1 MNILRRTADQPITE
15 VVGKHDPV
23 HAAEWEVIAQ
33 EGREATELEHSQ
45 TILEALRSQW
55 KGVLWACFLSLSIAM
70 YGYDNSLIA
79 NFYGYPAFQKAY
91 GVKSGTGYQIPAR
104 WQTGLSQGSI
114 CGIIVGA
121 ATSGFFS
128 SRFGYRKV
136 MLACLV
142 LMAGFVAIPFTAHS
156 LTTLLIGEVFCG
168 ILWGSFA
175 TIGPSYSS
183 ECLPIALR
191 GFLTSGVNVM
201 QIIGQLISIGV
212 LDGLVNLDTQWSYR
226 IPFAVQW
233 VWPIPLFIGCLLAPE
248 SPWYLVRKGRMEEAE
263 RSIQRLTSKSYTKT
277 KESLAMIIHTVNYED
292 EVRTGTSY
300 WDCFR
305 GSSLRRTEICC
316 LAFTGQVF
324 NGINM
329 MNPGTYFW
337 EQAGLS
343 ASNSYKVSVAAT
355 AIGLLAT
362 FGGSILIAYFGR
374 RRLYLSGMV
383 TTTVINLLIGILA
396 SVRKS
401 SGTQWAQVALT
412 IIWIAV
418 YDVSVGPAAYATSS
432 EVSAVSLRVQSIALA
447 KVAHQL
453 YDIVAAVLEP
463 YMINPTAWDWAGK
476 TAYFWAGTAVL
487 VTLWAYFR
495 YPETY
500 KRSYEEL
507 DILFAR
513 GVSARKFQSY
523 EVDAY
528 ETDAQ
533 AMEMMKNRTSGE

>member
-1 MNILRRTADQPITE
+1 MDRQHEKDVEAIDEGAR
-15 VVGKHDPV
+15 KHNLV
-23 HAAEWEVIAQ
+23 NTTEWEVIVQ
-33 EGREATELEHSQ
+33 EGKEATEFEHSQ
-45 TILEALRSQW
+45 TILEALKTQW
-55 KGVLWACFLSLSIAM
+55 RGVAWACVISLSIAM
-70 YGYDNSLIA
+70 YGYDNALIA

-91 GVKSGTGYQIPAR
+91 GIPAAKGYQIPAK

-114 CGIIVGA
+114 CGIIIGA
-121 ATSGFFS
+121 AFNGFFS

-136 MLACLV
+136 MLVCLV
-142 LMAGFVAIPFTAHS
+142 LMAGFVAIPFTAKS
-156 LTTLLIGEVFCG
+156 LTVLLVGEILCG
-168 ILWGSFA
+168 ILWGTFA
-175 TIGPSYSS
+175 TVGPSYSS

-191 GFLTSGVNVM
+191 GFLTSGVNIM
-201 QIIGQLISIGV
+201 QIIGQLISIGL
-212 LDGLVNLDTQWSYR
+212 LDGLVNRASKWSYR

-233 VWPIPLFIGCLLAPE
+233 VWPLPLFIACLLAPE

-277 KESLAMIIHTVNYED
+277 KESLAMMVHTVNYE
-292 EVRTGTSY
+292 EQIRTGTSY
-300 WDCFR
+300 MDCFR
-305 GSSLRRTEICC
+305 GSNLHRTEICC

-362 FGGSILIAYFGR
+362 FIGSILIAYYGR
-374 RRLYLSGMV
+374 RSLYLVGMV
-383 TTTVINLLIGILA
+383 TMTLVNLLIGILA
-396 SVRKS
+396 SVKKS

-412 IIWIAV
+412 IIWVAV

-432 EVSAVSLRVQSIALA
+432 EVSAVNLRVQSIALA

-453 YDIVAAVLEP
+453 YDIIAAVLEP

-476 TAYFWAGTAVL
+476 TAYFWAGTSLL
-487 VTLWAYFR
+487 VTVWAYFR
-495 YPETY
+495 YPETF

-507 DILFAR
+507 DILFSNR
-513 GVSARKFQSY
+513 VSARKFKNY
-523 EVDAY
+523 VVDAY
-528 ETDAQ
+528 DNDGKAI
-533 AMEMMKNRTSGE
+533 EMNQN